1 MLPAGLDIAA
11 VRSRRSSFI
20 SPRNQRKSVDIGL
33 GGLPGLVGPGA
44 FSPTTLQTISSS
56 KSYSSLNT
64 ADGDDGLLAHATGG
78 GDVFSPQPSTKSGP
92 VTSRKSS
99 IYMSSKGGGQHGHGA
114 TMHSCL
120 LRVLYSSYQDDR
132 VTLQVCPPDPG
143 PYLGPYLGA
152 ILRPLSRPLSNLIP
166 THHAHR
172 AGDHPIA
179 RV

>member
-1 MLPAGLDIAA
+1 MAGL
-11 VRSRRSSFI
+11 
-20 SPRNQRKSVDIGL
+20 PRL
-33 GGLPGLVGPGA
+33 GPGA
-44 FSPTTLQTISSS
+44 FPPTTLQTISSS
-56 KSYSSLNT
+56 KSYSSSRRRT
-64 ADGDDGLLAHATGG
+64 VDGDDGRALATGG
-78 GDVFSPQPSTKSGP
+78 RDVFSPPPSTKSGQM
-92 VTSRKSS
+92 TSRKSS
-99 IYMSSKGGGQHGHGA
+99 IYMSSKGGAPHGHAA

-143 PYLGPYLGA
+143 PYLGPYPGA

-166 THHAHR
+166 THHAHL